1 MKAWLD
7 SLQSRERTLVLSAV
21 ALITVGVLYFAIW
34 RPLDKSHDD
43 LQASVQTWK
52 MALSDIR
59 PLRSQLQSP
68 SIGTTQSNR
77 SESLVVV
84 IDNSLR
90 QRGLYTALQRSQP
103 TAQNG
108 IRVEFENA
116 PFDDLVLWLGDL
128 ATTYGLQLQSGSFS
142 SNAPA
147 SNGRVNATVTLER

>member
-1 MKAWLD
+1 MKAWFE
-7 SLQSRERTLVLSAV
+7 SLQARERSLVLSAV
-21 ALITVGVLYFAIW
+21 ALVIVAVLYFAIW

-52 MALSDIR
+52 LALSDIR
-59 PLRSQLQSP
+59 PLRLQLQS
-68 SIGTTQSNR
+68 SSTRANQANR
-77 SESLVVV
+77 NESLVVV

-90 QRGLYTALQRSQP
+90 QRGLYTTLQRSQP

-116 PFDDLVLWLGDL
+116 PFDDLILWLGDL
-128 ATTYGLQLQSGSFS
+128 ATSYDLQLQSGSFS
-142 SNAPA
+142 TNTTA